1 MGPHLL
7 YRVQK
12 RGKEVQTVKV
22 YGKRFVSICIDF
34 EWAGPGTFIRTLQQC
49 RSWDLFVETVVVEAN
64 QLDLGGRWTKNQ
76 EKKRVHR
83 SKKSWNLQSKRWWFF
98 QPSLSRLKWCRFN
111 GLPKKKIEMEDF
123 CWPGVSWLTTLW
135 SVTST
140 QGAWTCWVSSSA
152 SLPHEGTLDNSVIS
166 SLRRFEDFATWT
178 HQICKSTIDKNRG

>member
-64 QLDLGGRWTKNQ
+64 QLDLGEKPRKTDGYTNQKNPEISNQ
-76 EKKRVHR
+76 KGGD
-83 SKKSWNLQSKRWWFF
+83 FF
-98 QPSLSRLKWCRFN
+98 NHP
-111 GLPKKKIEMEDF
+111 
-123 CWPGVSWLTTLW
+123 
-135 SVTST
+135 
-140 QGAWTCWVSSSA
+140 
-152 SLPHEGTLDNSVIS
+152 
-166 SLRRFEDFATWT
+166 
-178 HQICKSTIDKNRG
+178 

>member
-76 EKKRVHR
+76 EKKGYTDQKNPEI
-83 SKKSWNLQSKRWWFF
+83 SNQKGGDFF
-98 QPSLSRLKWCRFN
+98 NHP
-111 GLPKKKIEMEDF
+111 
-123 CWPGVSWLTTLW
+123 
-135 SVTST
+135 
-140 QGAWTCWVSSSA
+140 
-152 SLPHEGTLDNSVIS
+152 
-166 SLRRFEDFATWT
+166 
-178 HQICKSTIDKNRG
+178 